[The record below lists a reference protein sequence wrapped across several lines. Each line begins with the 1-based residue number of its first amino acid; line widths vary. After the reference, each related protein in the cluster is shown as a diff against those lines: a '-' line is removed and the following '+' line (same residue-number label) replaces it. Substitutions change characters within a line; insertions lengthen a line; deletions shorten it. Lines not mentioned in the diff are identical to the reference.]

1 MGCNCGIFYLSFLFS
16 LFQNSL
22 KIMNPRINDSK
33 IYSGDCVKWYDKIPP
48 KFSSNF
54 NRKSKAFTA
63 QNKEF
68 NSIAIL

>member
-1 MGCNCGIFYLSFLFS
+1 MYYNNKHLNLFLT
-16 LFQNSL
+16 
-22 KIMNPRINDSK
+22 
-33 IYSGDCVKWYDKIPP
+33 
-48 KFSSNF
+48 SNF